1 MFHTGNNI
9 HTSLSSFTVFALHS
23 RHHLS
28 RLPIG
33 YAVRF
38 ARTSRT
44 ATLVAAL
51 AVTGALVAPATA
63 HAEPSTPS
71 KPSSTKSSPAPQ
83 SEQTI
88 PLPEKTPDV
97 DPEILKSLGTFAP
110 ALIGSVATRGENG
123 KVDTALLKQARSLA
137 DNPAV
142 PVQAADTWRSLIDF
156 LGEPGKQ
163 EAVAAGAIPVA
174 KRDAAKDDDAPN
186 IPNGPNKPR
195 IQQFLYPTL
204 GFGCM
209 PGGGNS
215 VGMALATA
223 GPQDAPAPGPKR
235 GQAGFVYTSLGTGPA
250 KTSNRRLY
258 VSWLNLENGRTGQT
272 RLKPNAKINAAKG
285 PGTFTGIAKTGR
297 GRIVST
303 VYGEVTTKTKG
314 RTVSCMIAPTI
325 GTAII

>member
-1 MFHTGNNI
+1 MFHTDNNF
-9 HTSLSSFTVFALHS
+9 HTSLSSFMVFALDS
-23 RHHLS
+23 RHRPSH
-28 RLPIG
+28 LPIG
-33 YAVRF
+33 SAVRF
-38 ARTSRT
+38 ARISRT
-44 ATLVAAL
+44 ATLVAAF
-51 AVTGALVAPATA
+51 AVTGALIAPATA
-63 HAEPSTPS
+63 HAEPATTAETP
-71 KPSSTKSSPAPQ
+71 

-88 PLPEKTPDV
+88 PLPDKAPDV

-110 ALIGSVATRGENG
+110 ALLGSVATRDENG
-123 KVDTALLKQARSLA
+123 KVDTALLDHARSLA

-142 PVQAADTWRSLIDF
+142 PKQAGATWRSLIDF

-163 EAVAAGAIPVA
+163 QAVAAGAIPAA
-174 KRDAAKDDDAPN
+174 KRDAAKDKDAPN
-186 IPNGPNKPR
+186 IPTGPKKPR

-209 PGGGNS
+209 PGNGNS

-223 GPQDAPAPGPKR
+223 GPQSAPAPGPKR

-250 KTSNRRLY
+250 KASSAHRLY

-272 RLKPNAKINAAKG
+272 ALKPNAKINATKG

-314 RTVSCMIAPTI
+314 RTISCMIAPTI

>member
-1 MFHTGNNI
+1 M
-9 HTSLSSFTVFALHS
+9 
-23 RHHLS
+23 
-28 RLPIG
+28 
-33 YAVRF
+33 RF
-38 ARTSRT
+38 ARISRT
-44 ATLVAAL
+44 ASLAAAL
-51 AVTGALVAPATA
+51 AVSGALVAPAAA
-63 HAEPSTPS
+63 HAAPDAGQSAAATTP
-71 KPSSTKSSPAPQ
+71 

-88 PLPEKTPDV
+88 PIPEKAPNV
-97 DPEILKSLGTFAP
+97 DPEVLKSIGTFAP
-110 ALIGSVATRGENG
+110 ALLGSVATRDDDGSVN
-123 KVDTALLKQARSLA
+123 TSLLDQTKALA

-142 PVQAADTWRSLIDF
+142 PAEAAQTWRALIDF

-163 EAVAAGAIPVA
+163 QAVAAGAVPAA
-174 KRDAAKDDDAPN
+174 KTGPTPAAKDKDAPD
-186 IPNGPNKPR
+186 IPTGPSKPR

-215 VGMALATA
+215 VGMALTTA
-223 GPQDAPAPGPKR
+223 GPQAAPAPGPKR

-250 KTSNRRLY
+250 KASARTLY
-258 VSWLNLENGRTGQT
+258 VSWLNLENGRTGRT
-272 RLKPNAKINAAKG
+272 KLKPNPKINATKG

-314 RTVSCMIAPTI
+314 RTISCTIAPTI